1 MPAEH
6 WRPTGL
12 SQGYYCGRCGKPTN
26 MVGTGH
32 GRDLCIPNPVLVER
46 LNELNTVEAE
56 KKREFLNELK
66 RGK

>member
-12 SQGYYCGRCGKPTN
+12 SQGYYCGRCG
-26 MVGTGH
+26 
-32 GRDLCIPNPVLVER
+32 NPVSMYNPSHDLMCEPNSELVKR
-46 LNELNTVEAE
+46 LNELNTVEAQ
-56 KKREFLNELK
+56 KKREFLDELK

>member
-12 SQGYYCGRCGKPTN
+12 SQGYYCMRCGMPAN
-26 MVGTGH
+26 MVGTNH
-32 GRDLCIPNPVLVER
+32 GPGKCQPDPDLVER

-56 KKREFLNELK
+56 DKRRFLGKLK
-66 RGK
+66 HGK

>member
-12 SQGYYCGRCGKPTN
+12 SQGYYCMRCGDPTAMISPQHGPGRCQ
-26 MVGTGH
+26 
-32 GRDLCIPNPVLVER
+32 PNPELVKR
-46 LNELNTVEAE
+46 LNELNTEEAE
-56 KKREFLNELK
+56 GKRNFLGELK